1 MVCKIIKDYNM
12 LLNHIQ
18 RTHVHNINMENL
30 TLKKAGF
37 TVRHDGAHIDHRIFC
52 NHGSYKG
59 QGRDTKS

>member
-1 MVCKIIKDYNM
+1 M

-18 RTHVHNINMENL
+18 RTHVKIINMENL
-30 TLKKAGF
+30 TQKKASF
-37 TVRHDGAHIDHRIFC
+37 TVRHDGAHVDHRIFC